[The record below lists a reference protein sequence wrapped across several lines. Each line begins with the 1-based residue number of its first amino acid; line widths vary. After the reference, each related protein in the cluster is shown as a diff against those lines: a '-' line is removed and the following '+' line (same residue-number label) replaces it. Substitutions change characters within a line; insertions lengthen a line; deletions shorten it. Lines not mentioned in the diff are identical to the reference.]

1 MAKKN
6 PRTPERPESAAPPP
20 PPITRR
26 RLSAAPRPEA
36 ADLGA
41 GPFDPTHAEIAE
53 AAYQRYLNRGR
64 VHGRDFDD
72 WLEAERE
79 LRDQRIGTVTSRRR
93 DPGL

>member
-6 PRTPERPESAAPPP
+6 PRNPERPDQAAPPP

-26 RLSAAPRPEA
+26 RSGAAPRPEA

-41 GPFDPTHAEIAE
+41 GQSDPTHAEIAV
-53 AAYQRYLNRGR
+53 AAYLRYLNRGG

-79 LRDQRIGTVTSRRR
+79 LRDQRIGTVTTRRR